1 MTRCTTRRGCNGQV
15 NPILIPLLQSAG
27 AVALAVVSFA
37 FAFTWPVLAAPIERL
52 GTERSRLAA
61 YAGLGG
67 LLMLAGAVVYVVPG
81 MLLRDDLGMVVAVPI
96 AVTWAITAAGLV
108 VRGMLQT
115 GVARVVSAS
124 FAVVAAT
131 GAAAGIL
138 TAICAHHAIA
148 RSILPTGGF
157 LLVVAALA
165 AIVFWAHSDRGV
177 ESARA

>member
-1 MTRCTTRRGCNGQV
+1 M
-15 NPILIPLLQSAG
+15 
-27 AVALAVVSFA
+27 
-37 FAFTWPVLAAPIERL
+37 LAA
-52 GTERSRLAA
+52 
-61 YAGLGG
+61 
-67 LLMLAGAVVYVVPG
+67 AVVYVVPG
-81 MLLRDDLGMVVAVPI
+81 MLLRDDLGIVVAVPI

-138 TAICAHHAIA
+138 TAVCAHHAIA

-177 ESARA
+177 ETVRA

>member
-1 MTRCTTRRGCNGQV
+1 MRHRAPHDTHRGAHAATRLSRRRIRLC
-15 NPILIPLLQSAG
+15 AG
-27 AVALAVVSFA
+27 
-37 FAFTWPVLAAPIERL
+37 
-52 GTERSRLAA
+52 
-61 YAGLGG
+61 
-67 LLMLAGAVVYVVPG
+67 
-81 MLLRDDLGMVVAVPI
+81 
-96 AVTWAITAAGLV
+96 TAAGLV

-138 TAICAHHAIA
+138 TAVCAHHAIA

-177 ESARA
+177 ETARA

>member
-1 MTRCTTRRGCNGQV
+1 M

-37 FAFTWPVLAAPIERL
+37 FAFTWPALAAPIQQL
-52 GTERSRLAA
+52 TTERSRLAA
-61 YAGLGG
+61 FCGVGS
-67 LLMLAGAVVYVVPG
+67 LLALAAAVVYVVPG
-81 MLLRDDLGMVVAVPI
+81 LLLRDDLGVVVAVPI
-96 AVTWAITAAGLV
+96 AATWAITAAALL
-108 VRGMLQT
+108 VRGMLQN

-138 TAICAHHAIA
+138 TAVCAHHAIA

-157 LLVVAALA
+157 LLVVGALA
-165 AIVFWAHSDRGV
+165 AIVLWAHSDKGV
-177 ESARA
+177 ETARA